1 MAVAATTPNAIKEGG
16 GGATKNKG
24 EGGGDSKGGNKDGGG
39 GDGGGGGDA
48 MTTATGVGG
57 GETKAEVTESTD
69 ATAMDTPGTVDK
81 NAVAAEGEDVMD

>member
-1 MAVAATTPNAIKEGG
+1 MATRSSMVGW
-16 GGATKNKG
+16 GATLVG
-24 EGGGDSKGGNKDGGG
+24 LVDGGG